1 MMFLLPHLRPTLA
14 IARSRRLLPGVNS
27 YSNHF
32 SFRVKQSSFTTT
44 KSTAPSGGIGGGI
57 SGRGPRSFKEVWNEL
72 RASPLQYATIPTVAA
87 FLGLYTNWVGVKM
100 LFYPIEYT
108 GAEWYASKINCV
120 IIKEYLFRAILSHRV
135 VFYNSVAAH
144 INPVSVAHRYRSS
157 PFVPYGVSASC

>member
-57 SGRGPRSFKEVWNEL
+57 SGRGPRSFKEVCNEL
-72 RASPLQYATIPTVAA
+72 HASPLQYATIPAVAA

-108 GAEWYASKINCV
+108 GTEWYASKINCV
-120 IIKEYLFRAILSHRV
+120 IIKNTYSAQSYHIVLFFTIPLLPTSIRFLWLTGIGLPLLYHMA
-135 VFYNSVAAH
+135 
-144 INPVSVAHRYRSS
+144 
-157 PFVPYGVSASC
+157 

>member
-1 MMFLLPHLRPTLA
+1 MMFLLPPLRPTLA

-27 YSNHF
+27 YSNHI
-32 SFRVKQSSFTTT
+32 SFRVKQRSSFTTT

-72 RASPLQYATIPTVAA
+72 RASPLQYATIPAVAA

-108 GAEWYASKINCV
+108 GTEWYASKFNCV
-120 IIKEYLFRAILSHRV
+120 IIKNTHSAQSYHIVLFFTIRLLPTTIRFLSPTG
-135 VFYNSVAAH
+135 
-144 INPVSVAHRYRSS
+144 IGLPLLYRM
-157 PFVPYGVSASC
+157 A